1 MSSMNI
7 TLSFQDGFDD
17 FRAVKPFTLLRDY
30 VIPVL
35 EERRADLDAMYS
47 RVMGRPEVDPV
58 LLTGVTI
65 LQMMEGVSDRA
76 AVELCCYDVRW
87 RVALGL
93 PSDWEPFHPTT
104 LVYFRQRMA
113 EHECSR
119 LVMDAGLEAMTR
131 DGYIR
136 KSGAVRIDSTHVL
149 GAVSAMSRLACVR
162 ETLRFALNFLTELT
176 NVDDWEPW
184 YSRYENRNPKEL
196 RKASKDTLKAT
207 MVQAGKDTF
216 EVLNKVTAQT
226 KVAIES
232 EPVALLQRVFNEQFK
247 IADDGEVAQRR
258 AAAPGAVQNPNDPD
272 ASWSTK
278 GATGKEGWVGYKL
291 QVCERAPSETCEKG
305 EPTSAVITSVVTQP
319 AITSDHGS
327 LDPVLD
333 EHISN
338 GQEAPVEIFADAG
351 YISAGDLKQATDNGY
366 DLTGPVAGPPHRS
379 GLYGADSFSVDI
391 PTRKAVCPAGITSS
405 SCSRIHEGG
414 RDKTFYYFEWPE
426 AVCAACELK
435 DKCLS
440 KKKKRKRRSL
450 EVGADHMFIQA
461 RRILCKTPEY
471 IELMKRRNAVE
482 GTHSELKRGYGIRRG
497 RYKGLAKTALQH
509 QFTAAACN
517 LRRWAARLCWLAKKI
532 A

>member
-7 TLSFQDGFDD
+7 TLSFQEGFDD
-17 FRAVKPFTLLRDY
+17 FRAVKPFTLLRDK
-30 VIPVL
+30 VLPVL
-35 EERRADLDAMYS
+35 EERRADLDAMYNS
-47 RVMGRPEVDPV
+47 VMGRPEVDPV

-65 LQMMEGVSDRA
+65 LQMMQGASDRV

-119 LVMDAGLEAMTR
+119 LVMDAGIEAMTR
-131 DGYIR
+131 DDYIK
-136 KSGAVRIDSTHVL
+136 KSGAVRIDSTHVF
-149 GAVSAMSRLACVR
+149 AAISAMSRLACVR
-162 ETLRFALNFLTELT
+162 ETIRFALNFLTKLT

-184 YSRYENRNPKEL
+184 YSRYGERNPKEL
-196 RKASKDTLKAT
+196 RKASKETLKAT
-207 MVQAGKDTF
+207 MAQAGKDAF
-216 EVLNKVTAQT
+216 DVLNKVTEQI
-226 KVAIES
+226 KVASEA
-232 EPVALLQRVFNEQFK
+232 EPVALLQRVFNEQFE
-247 IADDGEVAQRR
+247 IADDGEVDQRKSTDS
-258 AAAPGAVQNPNDPD
+258 GAVKNPNDPD
-272 ASWSTK
+272 AHWSTK

-291 QVCERAPSETCEKG
+291 QVCETAPSETCSKG
-305 EPTSAVITSVVTQP
+305 EPTSAVITSVVTQS
-319 AITSDHGS
+319 AETSDHGS
-327 LDPVLD
+327 LKPVLD
-333 EHISN
+333 EHLSN

-351 YISAGDLKQATDNGY
+351 YISAGDLKQAADNNY

-379 GLYGADSFSVDI
+379 GLYGADLFSVDI

-414 RDKTFYYFEWPE
+414 RDKTVYYFEWPE
-426 AVCAACELK
+426 DVCAACKLK

-450 EVGADHMFIQA
+450 EVGADHMFIQE

-497 RYKGLAKTALQH
+497 RYKGLAKTAIQH

-517 LRRWAARLCWLAKKI
+517 LRRWAARLCWLANKT

>member
-7 TLSFQDGFDD
+7 TLSFQKGFDD
-17 FRAVKPFTLLRDY
+17 LRAVKPFTLLRDN
-30 VIPVL
+30 VLPVL

-47 RVMGRPEVDPV
+47 RVIGRPEVDPV
-58 LLTGVTI
+58 LLTGITI
-65 LQMMEGVSDRA
+65 LQMMERVSDRA

-104 LVYFRQRMA
+104 LVHFRKRMVKN
-113 EHECSR
+113 ERSC
-119 LVMDAGLEAMTR
+119 LVMDAGLAAMTR

-162 ETLRFALNFLTELT
+162 ETLRFALILLTEIT
-176 NVDDWEPW
+176 SVDDWEPW
-184 YSRYENRNPKEL
+184 YSRYENRNPEEL

-207 MVQAGKDTF
+207 MAQAGKDTL
-216 EVLNKVTAQT
+216 EVLNKVTAEI
-226 KVAIES
+226 KVAIKA
-232 EPVALLQRVFNEQFK
+232 EPVALLQRVFNEQFE
-247 IADDGEVAQRR
+247 IADDGEVAQRKSTDS
-258 AAAPGAVQNPNDPD
+258 GAVKNPNDPD
-272 ASWSTK
+272 AHWSTK
-278 GATGKEGWVGYKL
+278 GATGKAGWVGYKL
-291 QVCERAPSETCEKG
+291 QVCETAPSETCSKG
-305 EPTSAVITSVVTQP
+305 EPTSAVITSVVTQS
-319 AITSDHGS
+319 AETSDHGS
-327 LDPVLD
+327 LKPVLD
-333 EHISN
+333 EHLSN
-338 GQEAPVEIFADAG
+338 GQEAPVEIFTDAG
-351 YISAGDLKQATDNGY
+351 YISAGDLKQAPDNGY
-366 DLTGPVAGPPHRS
+366 ELTGPVAGPPHRS
-379 GLYGADSFSVDI
+379 GLYGSDSFAVDI
-391 PTRKAVCPAGITSS
+391 PTRTAVCPAGITSS
-405 SCSRIHEGG
+405 SCSRIHESG

-450 EVGADHMFIQA
+450 EVGADHMLIQA

-482 GTHSELKRGYGIRRG
+482 GTHSELKRGYNVRRC
-497 RYKGLAKTALQH
+497 RYKGLAKTELQH

-517 LRRWAARLCWLAKKI
+517 LRRWAARLCWLAKENV
-532 A
+532 